1 MKAKIYV
8 NRHRVRENN
17 KKAKEIVD
25 KINESMMPCIGIKT
39 YKGVDYVK
47 KASLGNFI
55 IQQDWE
61 SPPCNGA
68 KIWIT
73 GPRESIIILDD

>member
-1 MKAKIYV
+1 MKADIYV

-17 KKAKEIVD
+17 KKAKESGYANDDMI
-25 KINESMMPCIGIKT
+25 PCIGIKT
-39 YKGVDYVK
+39 YKGIEYVK
-47 KASLGNFI
+47 KAFLGDYV

-61 SPPCNGA
+61 KPPCNGA

-73 GPRESIIILDD
+73 GPREKIIIDE